1 MCLRVRL
8 CVCLCVSQDVNW
20 TGQDLRV
27 HTCERER
34 ERERISA

>member
-1 MCLRVRL
+1 MCLRVCLR
-8 CVCLCVSQDVNW
+8 VCLCVSQDVNW

-27 HTCERER
+27 CERER